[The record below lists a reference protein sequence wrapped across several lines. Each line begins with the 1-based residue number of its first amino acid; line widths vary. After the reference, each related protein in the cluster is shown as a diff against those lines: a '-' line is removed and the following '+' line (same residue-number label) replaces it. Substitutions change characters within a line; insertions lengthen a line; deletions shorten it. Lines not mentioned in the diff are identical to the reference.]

1 MAEAPRDLVHPNFLT
16 SHRWCVSVTGCGEFL
31 VWTAS
36 AAKWLREDC
45 RIIGRASYSVEMTAK
60 SSGSSSNVPNRLPVR
75 LSFEET
81 VHLLNSRVICG
92 VTVPI
97 PISQVDSPTSEQ
109 KSGFAAAVDSNRR
122 EMQELFQAKRRL
134 ELSGYYGQLVHGLAV
149 SKQRHARGGDAAQLS
164 DESKKLSVRQRRKM
178 IRLQKKRLRS
188 SVCEITTQGEEDNE
202 MDFNNSEEEDS
213 DVADAPT
220 LVNLI
225 DYYDRGRAEPVL
237 NQGDTLP
244 IHENYEDPIPRHNP
258 RPTPLEWI
266 RPGEVEYT
274 SVPDSVLNGGL
285 CEVASWLNEQLNL
298 IIVRSQIELDSS
310 TPVRL
315 PNVERLRLRCRVFS
329 DLWSKGFYI
338 TTSSAKMG
346 GDFLVYPGDPLLFHA
361 SHIIVVHRPDE
372 LVLPHQLAAR
382 LRLANSVRKILV
394 LATVSVEHPDPGVFY
409 TSFSWTNWLR
419 QT

>member
-1 MAEAPRDLVHPNFLT
+1 MAEVPCDLVHPKFPT

-81 VHLLNSRVICG
+81 AHLLNSRVICG
-92 VTVPI
+92 LTVPL

-109 KSGFAAAVDSNRR
+109 KSDFAAAVDLNRK

-178 IRLQKKRLRS
+178 IRLHKKRLRS
-188 SVCEITTQGEEDNE
+188 SGCEIITQGEEDDH
-202 MDFNNSEEEDS
+202 MDFNNSEEDS
-213 DVADAPT
+213 DVTDAPT
-220 LVNLI
+220 LTSLI
-225 DYYDRGRAEPVL
+225 DYYDRGRTAEPVL
-237 NQGDTLP
+237 NEGDTLP

-266 RPGEVEYT
+266 RPGEVDLYSCT
-274 SVPDSVLNGGL
+274 RFSSKWWTL
-285 CEVASWLNEQLNL
+285 
-298 IIVRSQIELDSS
+298 RSCLSPSPFQIKHKD
-310 TPVRL
+310 
-315 PNVERLRLRCRVFS
+315 
-329 DLWSKGFYI
+329 D
-338 TTSSAKMG
+338 
-346 GDFLVYPGDPLLFHA
+346 
-361 SHIIVVHRPDE
+361 
-372 LVLPHQLAAR
+372 
-382 LRLANSVRKILV
+382 
-394 LATVSVEHPDPGVFY
+394 
-409 TSFSWTNWLR
+409 
-419 QT
+419 